1 MRMERLCLI
10 TQSICVSI
18 VLGDALFGVNIL
30 FVHSP
35 TILHLKPGENA
46 TFTCNISAL
55 NSDPK
60 DFNWYKM
67 VGTSVKI
74 ADINNV
80 TDRRLNLT
88 TNWKLREAKLHIVNV
103 TFSDSGKYRCS
114 YISENGQIF
123 QSNESELFV
132 NSFLSAVTDKTS
144 HNNLTKDNPNPLKMS
159 ISTSVVLTLIALI
172 LLLLAIGS
180 TIIFIWYKKRNR
192 IPQPQQQDPEK
203 SPQDPSVY
211 TVNYGILEF
220 GSRQP
225 YRKSEL
231 NVPEQVEYATIMF
244 PPQTPSMGEKKG
256 RSA

>member
-18 VLGDALFGVNIL
+18 VLGDTVSGVSIL

-35 TILHLKPGENA
+35 PSLHLKPGENA

-55 NSDPK
+55 DSDPK

-67 VGTSVKI
+67 VNVSEKI
-74 ADINNV
+74 ADLKNAPHS
-80 TDRRLNLT
+80 RLNIT
-88 TNWKLREAKLHIVNV
+88 ANWKLREAKLHIVNV
-103 TFSDSGKYRCS
+103 TFSDSGKYHCS
-114 YISENGQIF
+114 YISENGKIF
-123 QSNESELFV
+123 DSNESELIV
-132 NSFLSAVTDKTS
+132 NTGFPSAVTDTTS
-144 HNNLTKDNPNPLKMS
+144 TRNLSEDNPNSQKMS
-159 ISTSVVLTLIALI
+159 IISTSFVLTLI
-172 LLLLAIGS
+172 LLLAIGS
-180 TIIFIWYKKRNR
+180 AIILIWYKKRNR

-225 YRKSEL
+225 YRKSPEL
-231 NVPEQVEYATIMF
+231 NIPEQVEYATIMF
-244 PPQTPSMGEKKG
+244 PPQTPSMAEKKG

>member
-1 MRMERLCLI
+1 MRMERLFLI

-18 VLGDALFGVNIL
+18 VLGDALSGVNIL

-35 TILHLKPGENA
+35 TILRLKPGENA
-46 TFTCNISAL
+46 AFTCNISAL
-55 NSDPK
+55 HSDPK

-67 VGTSVKI
+67 VKI
-74 ADINNV
+74 ADLNNV

-103 TFSDSGKYRCS
+103 TFSDSGKYHCS

-132 NSFLSAVTDKTS
+132 N
-144 HNNLTKDNPNPLKMS
+144 
-159 ISTSVVLTLIALI
+159 
-172 LLLLAIGS
+172 
-180 TIIFIWYKKRNR
+180 RNR

-211 TVNYGILEF
+211 TINYGILEF

-225 YRKSEL
+225 YRKSSEL

-244 PPQTPSMGEKKG
+244 PPPTPSMGEKKG